1 MKKIVPQPK
10 TKGIAIVPV
19 IMQMEALECG
29 AACLAMVMAYYRKW
43 VPLEVL
49 RTDCGVSRDGSKALN
64 IVKAARS
71 YGFEAGGFKAEPED
85 LRKGGTFPCIIHWG
99 FNHFVVCNGFRG
111 DKAFIN
117 DPARGFYTV
126 SMETFD
132 EKFTGV
138 CLIMTPTEQFQPSGS
153 RPNVLRFALDRLR
166 SARGALWF
174 MTIISVITAL
184 VGIITAALSRFFM
197 DEMLPGKEPDMFWP
211 FIIAMSSVALVQLA
225 VAWMRAIYSLR
236 LNGKMDVVGSS
247 TYMWKVFH
255 LPMEF
260 FSQRMAGDIQQRK
273 NTNASIAGQVVDI
286 VAPMFLNAIMMVF
299 YLVVMLRYSLLLTI
313 VGIGSVLVQFILSRI
328 IAKRRVAINN
338 VMMRDAGKLTGY
350 TLSGMEM
357 IENIKA
363 SGAENGYFERWAG
376 YQASVN
382 TQNVYYRKVQYY
394 VGMLPGLASEV
405 LNILITVLGVWLV
418 MRGEFTPGMV
428 FAFQGFLS
436 AFLGPAT
443 SLITS
448 GKDILEMRT
457 NMERIEDVMNYP
469 DDESVTFEE
478 EPLVDGK
485 LDKLSGKLSIRN
497 LTFGYSKLDK
507 PLITDFN
514 LELEQGKS
522 VALVGAS
529 GCGKSTISKLVA
541 NLYQPW
547 GGEILFDGKPASEIN
562 RFVFKESVG
571 VVDQDV
577 IIFEDSVA
585 ANIKMWDASIEDVV
599 MTNAAKEA
607 QVHSTIMRRE
617 GAYRHKMSEGGK
629 DFSGGERQRIEI
641 ARVLSRN
648 PKLLIL
654 DEATS
659 ALDART
665 EYDVV
670 NSIRNKGITTIVIA
684 HRLSTV
690 RDCDEIIV
698 LDHGKVVERG
708 THDELMARNG
718 AYSELISNE

>member
-1 MKKIVPQPK
+1 
-10 TKGIAIVPV
+10 
-19 IMQMEALECG
+19 
-29 AACLAMVMAYYRKW
+29 
-43 VPLEVL
+43 
-49 RTDCGVSRDGSKALN
+49 
-64 IVKAARS
+64 
-71 YGFEAGGFKAEPED
+71 
-85 LRKGGTFPCIIHWG
+85 
-99 FNHFVVCNGFRG
+99 
-111 DKAFIN
+111 
-117 DPARGFYTV
+117 
-126 SMETFD
+126 
-132 EKFTGV
+132 
-138 CLIMTPTEQFQPSGS
+138 
-153 RPNVLRFALDRLR
+153 
-166 SARGALWF
+166 

-184 VGIITAALSRFFM
+184 IGIITAALSRFFM

-211 FIIAMSSVALVQLA
+211 FMIAMSLIALIQIA
-225 VAWMRAIYSLR
+225 ARWIQAIYSLR
-236 LNGKMDVVGSS
+236 LNGKMNVVGSS
-247 TYMWKVFH
+247 TYMWKVFR

-273 NTNASIAGQVVDI
+273 DTNASIAGQVVDI

-313 VGIGSVLVQFILSRI
+313 VGIGSVLVQFVLSRI
-328 IAKRRVAINN
+328 IAKRRIAINN

-394 VGMLPGLASEV
+394 VGMLPALSSEV
-405 LNILITVLGVWLV
+405 FNILITVLGVWLV

-428 FAFQGFLS
+428 FAFQGFLG

-443 SLITS
+443 SLIRS
-448 GKDILEMRT
+448 GKDMLEMRT

-469 DDESVTFEE
+469 DDESVTFDE
-478 EPLVDGK
+478 EPLDEGS
-485 LDKLSGKLSIRN
+485 LDKLSGNLSIRN

-529 GCGKSTISKLVA
+529 GCGKSTLSKLIS

-547 GGEILFDGKPASEIN
+547 SGEILYDGKPASEIN

-585 ANIKMWDASIEDVV
+585 DNIKMWDASIEDHE
-599 MTNAAKEA
+599 MTLAAKDA

-670 NSIRNKGITTIVIA
+670 NSIRNRGITTIVIA

>member
-1 MKKIVPQPK
+1 
-10 TKGIAIVPV
+10 
-19 IMQMEALECG
+19 
-29 AACLAMVMAYYRKW
+29 
-43 VPLEVL
+43 
-49 RTDCGVSRDGSKALN
+49 
-64 IVKAARS
+64 
-71 YGFEAGGFKAEPED
+71 
-85 LRKGGTFPCIIHWG
+85 
-99 FNHFVVCNGFRG
+99 
-111 DKAFIN
+111 
-117 DPARGFYTV
+117 
-126 SMETFD
+126 
-132 EKFTGV
+132 
-138 CLIMTPTEQFQPSGS
+138 
-153 RPNVLRFALDRLR
+153 
-166 SARGALWF
+166 

-184 VGIITAALSRFFM
+184 IGIITAALSRFFM

-211 FIIAMSSVALVQLA
+211 FMIAMSLIALIQIA
-225 VAWMRAIYSLR
+225 ARWIQAIYSLR
-236 LNGKMDVVGSS
+236 LNGKMNVVGSS
-247 TYMWKVFH
+247 TYMWKVFR

-273 NTNASIAGQVVDI
+273 DTNASIAGQVVDI

-313 VGIGSVLVQFILSRI
+313 VGVGSVLVQFVLSRI
-328 IAKRRVAINN
+328 IAKRRIAINN
-338 VMMRDAGKLTGY
+338 VMMRDAGKLAGY

-394 VGMLPGLASEV
+394 VGMLPALLSEV
-405 LNILITVLGVWLV
+405 FNILITVLGVWLV

-428 FAFQGFLS
+428 FAFQGFLG

-443 SLITS
+443 SLIRS
-448 GKDILEMRT
+448 GKDMLEMRT

-469 DDESVTFEE
+469 DDESVTFDE
-478 EPLVDGK
+478 EPLDEGS
-485 LDKLSGKLSIRN
+485 LDKLSGNLSIRN

-529 GCGKSTISKLVA
+529 GCGKSTLAKLIS

-547 GGEILFDGKPASEIN
+547 SGEILYDGKPASEIN

-585 ANIKMWDASIEDVV
+585 DNIKMWDASIEDHE
-599 MTNAAKEA
+599 MTLAAKDA

-670 NSIRNKGITTIVIA
+670 NSIRNRGITTIVIA